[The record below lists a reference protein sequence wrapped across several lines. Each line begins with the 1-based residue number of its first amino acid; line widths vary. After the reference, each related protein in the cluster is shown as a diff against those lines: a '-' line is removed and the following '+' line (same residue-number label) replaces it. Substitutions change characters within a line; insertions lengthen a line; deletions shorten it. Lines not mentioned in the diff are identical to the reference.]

1 MTHAEIIQSIDEI
14 DAISKESELAVMEA
28 MISDVEKYVVMMEN
42 YNGDAEQFESVFQ
55 EGDILKR
62 VKKEGKKDSNK
73 LVTVLMFIPRL
84 IRALADI
91 IKRKFEDDKLGDK
104 FKDFGKKLAHSNDKE
119 EKVKKINAEFKGKAE
134 CYIDEDGK
142 IKFKK
147 QKGAL
152 IEKLMYA
159 VGLAVATDKLF
170 KRIEKEFD
178 YENPSKIRSFV
189 DDVDKLIHGDESVTK
204 KDLFDGGFDAVGD
217 AIKHVT
223 SLTAEFAL
231 ISAGI
236 EKKADEMRMKN
247 MAKDNENPKL
257 QEALKYTTELT
268 SKMTKLN
275 AIISAALGSVSILTD
290 FGKMLGDWI
299 SSMVERSGNI
309 GASLEEAYD
318 AYIDDDL
325 KKEFPKGVIKEKDE
339 NGNEIER
346 DETDEEYLKRLRSKV
361 ARRKDIKDVIKKQ
374 MDIKKQKKQ
383 DAKEQEKQR
392 KEDIKNAY
400 KQKKQEMRNKNKKDG
415 DNDDE

>member
-1 MTHAEIIQSIDEI
+1 MTHAEIIQSIDAI

-42 YNGDAEQFESVFQ
+42 YNGDVEQFESIFQ

-73 LVTVLMFIPRL
+73 FVTVLMFIPRL

-152 IEKLMYA
+152 IEKLMYT
-159 VGLAVATDKLF
+159 VSMAVATDKLF

-217 AIKHVT
+217 AIKHIT
-223 SLTAEFAL
+223 SLTAVFAL
-231 ISAGI
+231 IAAGI
-236 EKKADEMRMKN
+236 DKKAEELRMKN
-247 MAKDNENPKL
+247 MAKDDENPKL
-257 QEALKYTTELT
+257 QEALKYTTELS

-275 AIISAALGSVSILTD
+275 AIISASLGSVSILTD
-290 FGKMLGDWI
+290 FGKMLGDFV
-299 SSMVERSGNI
+299 SDMVERNSKI
-309 GASLEEAYD
+309 GTNLEEAYD

-325 KKEFPKGVIKEKDE
+325 KKEFPKGFIKEKDE
-339 NGNEIER
+339 NGKEIKRE
-346 DETDEEYLKRLRSKV
+346 ETDEEYLKRLRSKV
-361 ARRKDIKDVIKKQ
+361 ARRTDVKDILKKTV
-374 MDIKKQKKQ
+374 DIKKQKKK
-383 DAKEQEKQR
+383 DLENQEKQR
-392 KEDIKNAY
+392 KEDIKKAY

>member
-1 MTHAEIIQSIDEI
+1 MTHAEIIQSIDAI

-42 YNGDAEQFESVFQ
+42 YNGDVEQFESIFQ

-73 LVTVLMFIPRL
+73 FVTVLMFIPRL

-104 FKDFGKKLAHSNDKE
+104 FKDFGKKLAQSNDKE

-152 IEKLMYA
+152 IEKLMYT
-159 VGLAVATDKLF
+159 VSMAVATDKLF

-217 AIKHVT
+217 AIKHIT
-223 SLTAEFAL
+223 SLTAVFAL
-231 ISAGI
+231 IAAGI
-236 EKKADEMRMKN
+236 DKKAEELRMKN
-247 MAKDNENPKL
+247 MAKDDENPKL
-257 QEALKYTTELT
+257 QEALKYTTELS

-275 AIISAALGSVSILTD
+275 AIISASLGSVSILTD
-290 FGKMLGDWI
+290 FGKMLGDFV
-299 SSMVERSGNI
+299 SDMVERDSKI
-309 GASLEEAYD
+309 GTNLEEAYD

-325 KKEFPKGVIKEKDE
+325 KKEFPKGFIKEKDE
-339 NGNEIER
+339 NGKEIKRE
-346 DETDEEYLKRLRSKV
+346 ETDEEYLKRLRSKV
-361 ARRKDIKDVIKKQ
+361 ARRTDVKDILKKTV
-374 MDIKKQKKQ
+374 DIKKQKKK
-383 DAKEQEKQR
+383 DLEDQEKQR
-392 KEDIKNAY
+392 KEDIKKAY

>member
-1 MTHAEIIQSIDEI
+1 MTHAEIIQSIDAI

-42 YNGDAEQFESVFQ
+42 YNGDVEQFESIFQ

-73 LVTVLMFIPRL
+73 FVTVLMFIPRL

-104 FKDFGKKLAHSNDKE
+104 FKDFGKKLAQSNDKE

-152 IEKLMYA
+152 IEKLMYT
-159 VGLAVATDKLF
+159 VSMAVATDKLF

-217 AIKHVT
+217 AIKHIT
-223 SLTAEFAL
+223 SLTAVFAL
-231 ISAGI
+231 IAAGI
-236 EKKADEMRMKN
+236 DKKAEELRMKN
-247 MAKDNENPKL
+247 MAKDDENPKL
-257 QEALKYTTELT
+257 QEALKYTTELS

-275 AIISAALGSVSILTD
+275 AIISASLGSVSILTD
-290 FGKMLGDWI
+290 FGKMLGDFV
-299 SSMVERSGNI
+299 SDMVERNSKI
-309 GASLEEAYD
+309 GTNLEEAYD

-325 KKEFPKGVIKEKDE
+325 KKEFPKGFIKEKDE
-339 NGNEIER
+339 NGKEIKRE
-346 DETDEEYLKRLRSKV
+346 ETDEEYLKRLRSKV
-361 ARRKDIKDVIKKQ
+361 ARRTDVKDILKKTV
-374 MDIKKQKKQ
+374 DIKKKKKK
-383 DAKEQEKQR
+383 DLEDQEKQR
-392 KEDIKNAY
+392 KEDIKKAY

>member
-42 YNGDAEQFESVFQ
+42 YNGNVEQFESVFQ

-290 FGKMLGDWI
+290 FGKMLGDWV

-383 DAKEQEKQR
+383 DAKDQEKQR

>member
-1 MTHAEIIQSIDEI
+1 MTHAEIIQSIDAI

-42 YNGDAEQFESVFQ
+42 YNGDVEQFESIFQ

-73 LVTVLMFIPRL
+73 FVTVLMFIPRL

-104 FKDFGKKLAHSNDKE
+104 FKEFGKKLAHSNDKE

-152 IEKLMYA
+152 IEKLMYT
-159 VGLAVATDKLF
+159 VGMAVATDKLF

-189 DDVDKLIHGDESVTK
+189 DDVDKIIHGDENVTK

-223 SLTAEFAL
+223 SLTAVFAL
-231 ISAGI
+231 IAAGI
-236 EKKADEMRMKN
+236 DKKAEELRMKN

-275 AIISAALGSVSILTD
+275 AIISASLGSVSILTD
-290 FGKMLGDWI
+290 FGKMLGDFVSDMI
-299 SSMVERSGNI
+299 ERNSKI
-309 GASLEEAYD
+309 GTNLEEAYD

-325 KKEFPKGVIKEKDE
+325 KKEFPKGFIKEKDE
-339 NGNEIER
+339 NGKEIKRE
-346 DETDEEYLKRLRSKV
+346 ETDEEYLKRLRSKV
-361 ARRKDIKDVIKKQ
+361 ARRTDVKDILKKTV
-374 MDIKKQKKQ
+374 DIKKQKKK
-383 DAKEQEKQR
+383 DLEDQEKQR
-392 KEDIKNAY
+392 KEDIKKAY

>member
-1 MTHAEIIQSIDEI
+1 MTHAEIIQSIDAI

-42 YNGDAEQFESVFQ
+42 YNGDVKQFESVFQ

-73 LVTVLMFIPRL
+73 FVTVLMFIPRL

-104 FKDFGKKLAHSNDKE
+104 FKEFGKKLAHSNDKE

-152 IEKLMYA
+152 IEKLMYT
-159 VGLAVATDKLF
+159 VGMAVATDKLF

-189 DDVDKLIHGDESVTK
+189 DDVDKIIHGDENVTK

-223 SLTAEFAL
+223 SLTAVFAL
-231 ISAGI
+231 IAAGI
-236 EKKADEMRMKN
+236 DKKAEELRMKN

-275 AIISAALGSVSILTD
+275 AIISASLGSVSILTD
-290 FGKMLGDWI
+290 FGKMLGDFVSDMI
-299 SSMVERSGNI
+299 ERNSKI
-309 GASLEEAYD
+309 GTNLEEAYD

-325 KKEFPKGVIKEKDE
+325 KKEFPKGFIKEKDE
-339 NGNEIER
+339 NGKEIKRE
-346 DETDEEYLKRLRSKV
+346 ETDEEYLKRLRSKV
-361 ARRKDIKDVIKKQ
+361 ARRTDVKDILKKTV
-374 MDIKKQKKQ
+374 DIKKQKKK
-383 DAKEQEKQR
+383 DLEDQEKQR
-392 KEDIKNAY
+392 KEDIKKAY